1 MVVAREEG
9 EAEVNG
15 PHDDACS
22 GSGPV
27 RRLGLVEPSPAPVL
41 EEPEEGR
48 GSRWGWKKRSPVNGA
63 VSSGWGRGTTVGK
76 WGRERSPVGKG
87 LDGEEMASRW

>member
-48 GSRWGWKKRSPVNGA
+48 GSRWGWRKRSPVG
-63 VSSGWGRGTTVGK
+63 GEGGTTVGN